1 MKLESHERLV
11 KVTIELEMI
20 ESDKLHEAI
29 RQLCKEY
36 KLGPMTKDMMY
47 RAVETGPICDV
58 IMQGKANILIH
69 H

>member
-1 MKLESHERLV
+1 MKLESYERLV

-20 ESDKLHEAI
+20 ESAKLHTAV
-29 RQLCKEY
+29 RQLCEEH
-36 KLGPMTKDMMY
+36 KLGPMTEDMLH

-58 IMQGKANILIH
+58 IMQGKANIVIH